1 MFYFYFFFVV
11 NHLRF
16 LFFFFFLSLLWDSP
30 QLDNILLFFLK
41 AWLKSPTG
49 ALEAGQRLFCN
60 KAVSWCPSPS
70 CFLPLAF
77 TPVSGVTGEGRW
89 DNALSYTISTHFS
102 SQESAC
108 VVPALSLWG
117 VTKVSPRWQQMLTQ
131 KPEVRLIN
139 SRNVSGMHTK
149 WHFKCS
155 PGVR

>member
-1 MFYFYFFFVV
+1 MFVFFCGKSSQVS
-11 NHLRF
+11 L
-16 LFFFFFLSLLWDSP
+16 LFFFILLLWDSP
-30 QLDNILLFFLK
+30 QPDNILLFYLK
-41 AWLKSPTG
+41 AWLKSLTG

-60 KAVSWCPSPS
+60 EAVSWRPSPS

-89 DNALSYTISTHFS
+89 DSALSYTISTNFS
-102 SQESAC
+102 SQECAC
-108 VVPALSLWG
+108 VAPALSLWG
-117 VTKVSPRWQQMLTQ
+117 VIKFSPRWQQMLTQ